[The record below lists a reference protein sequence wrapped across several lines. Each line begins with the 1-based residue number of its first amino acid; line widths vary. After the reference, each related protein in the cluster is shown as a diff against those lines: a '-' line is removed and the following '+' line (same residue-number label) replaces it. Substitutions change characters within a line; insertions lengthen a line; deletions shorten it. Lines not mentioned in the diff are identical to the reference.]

1 MVILATTDYQEFDIF
16 DSDFL
21 YVYLTRVAIT
31 YIKTLMAIFAFD
43 LHEI

>member
-16 DSDFL
+16 DSYFH
-21 YVYLTRVAIT
+21 LTRVAIT

-43 LHEI
+43 LYEI